1 MPADGDDI
9 EVRAGLETSSVDLRE
24 LDKTSLRLDAIHYAP
39 SYRRTAEILNKSRV
53 KTVPLGD
60 YAARPL
66 FTLGRFKRVYVRD
79 ADHGYPYLAPY
90 ELLNFKPFRERYL
103 SKKLTEKAEGYF
115 VKDGWL
121 LLTSS
126 GTIGVP
132 VIATK
137 EKEGYFLSHDLIR
150 LVPKDDTPTG
160 FLYAWLASKIAKPLF
175 ARQEYGGIIKH
186 IEAHHVQNL
195 PVPQLPSPTT
205 RSIDAKVRRAWALRE
220 EANRLEEAA
229 ITELERSLDPP
240 R

>member
-1 MPADGDDI
+1 MPGDKDEL
-9 EVRAGLETSSVDLRE
+9 EVGPKLETSSVDLRE
-24 LDKTSLRLDAIHYAP
+24 IDKGSLRLDAIHYAP
-39 SYRRTAEILNKSRV
+39 SYRRSAGILKESGL
-53 KTVPLGD
+53 KTVPLGE
-60 YAARPL
+60 YASRPL

-79 ADHGYPYLAPY
+79 AEHGHPYLAPY

-103 SKKLTEKAEGYF
+103 SKKLTENAAAYF

-150 LVPKDDTPTG
+150 IVPKEDTPTG

-175 ARQEYGGIIKH
+175 SRQEYGGIIKH
-186 IEAHHVQNL
+186 MEAHQVQSL
-195 PVPQLPSPTT
+195 PVPQLHGAAMK
-205 RSIDAKVRRAWALRE
+205 SIDSKVRKAWELRE

-229 ITELERSLDPP
+229 LSELESELV
-240 R
+240 

>member
-1 MPADGDDI
+1 MPGDED
-9 EVRAGLETSSVDLRE
+9 EAELRETLETSSVDLRE
-24 LDKTSLRLDAIHYAP
+24 IDKNSLRLDAIHYAP
-39 SYRRTAEILNKSRV
+39 SFRRSARILKKSGL

-60 YAARPL
+60 YASRPL

-79 ADHGYPYLAPY
+79 AEHGHPYLAPY

-103 SKKLTEKAEGYF
+103 SKKLTDNAEAYF

-137 EKEGYFLSHDLIR
+137 EKERYFLSHDLIR
-150 LVPKDDTPTG
+150 LIPKDDTPTG
-160 FLYAWLASKIAKPLF
+160 FLYAWLASRIAKPLF

-186 IEAHHVQNL
+186 MEAHQIQSL
-195 PVPQLPSPTT
+195 PVPQLPSATT
-205 RSIDAKVRRAWALRE
+205 KSIDSKIRRAWELRE
-220 EANRLEEAA
+220 EANRLEESALA
-229 ITELERSLDPP
+229 ELGRGLG
-240 R
+240 